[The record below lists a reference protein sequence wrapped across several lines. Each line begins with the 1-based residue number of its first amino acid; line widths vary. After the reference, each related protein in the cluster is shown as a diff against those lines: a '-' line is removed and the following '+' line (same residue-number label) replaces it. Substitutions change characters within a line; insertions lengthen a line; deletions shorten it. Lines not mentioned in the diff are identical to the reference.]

1 MEWKHLGTPLLFIL
15 APPPPPALSM
25 GTLFRASI
33 KNTQKALSWSAD
45 ALVHLLTTFAKGA
58 SLLDEALYIYF

>member
-15 APPPPPALSM
+15 APLPALSM

-58 SLLDEALYIYF
+58 SSLDEALYIYF